1 MRRLPA
7 ATVLATSLTIVVSL
21 LGALPST
28 AASSQA
34 AAPISVQAS
43 VRAAS
48 QVAGQ
53 GVTLAQASSVAAK
66 PRRKG
71 PQPAP
76 DKYTPPAGV
85 KFNNPLAGKES
96 RGRIR
101 RHLIRTIDSV
111 PGREQI
117 RVASWNVK
125 STDIQNALAR
135 AHERGVSVRVI
146 IDRGNAGPAK
156 PNPGFDRLANR
167 LKAGQKSRAATQK
180 SGTRKC
186 VSSCRYYSGIAHTK
200 FFMFSQAG
208 KARNVVI
215 YGSNNA
221 TDLAAHSQ
229 WNDMFTVRGQGNIYQ
244 EFLGVF
250 DQMYLDNAVKQ
261 SYVTYQHGSFTSY
274 FYPFKGKG
282 TQNDPLMR
290 DLNDI
295 RCKGATGG
303 TGTKGRTK
311 IRIAQTS
318 MHGDRGKEIAN
329 RLRDMYENG
338 CDIKIVYAVFGN
350 NVLQIL
356 RNTNRGRIPIRQIAQ
371 DFDLDGVYDKYLHMK
386 NMSVSGVYKGKTD
399 ANVTWNGSAN
409 WTQVAL
415 VSDEI
420 VMRIVGPRI
429 RAQYANWVDFLY
441 ANPPRFTGA
450 KAIAATTA
458 RRTAIASGIRP
469 ESGIEV
475 N

>member
-1 MRRLPA
+1 MRRLSA

-28 AASSQA
+28 AASTPA
-34 AAPISVQAS
+34 NAAS
-43 VRAAS
+43 V
-48 QVAGQ
+48 GQ
-53 GVTLAQASSVAAK
+53 AVSLAPASSVAAA
-66 PRRKG
+66 PRRRKG
-71 PQPAP
+71 PKPAP
-76 DKYTPPAGV
+76 DKYTPSAGV

-117 RVASWNVK
+117 RIASWNVK
-125 STDIQNALAR
+125 SADIQNALAR

-156 PNPGFDRLANR
+156 PNPGFDRMAKR
-167 LKAGQKSRAATQK
+167 LRAGQKSRMASQK
-180 SGTRKC
+180 SGARKC
-186 VSSCRYYSGIAHTK
+186 VSSCRYFSGIAHTK
-200 FFMFSQAG
+200 FFLFSRAG
-208 KARNVVI
+208 RARKVVI

-229 WNDMFTVRGQGNIYQ
+229 WNDVFTTRGQGNIYK

-250 DQMYLDNAVKQ
+250 NQMYRDKPIKQ
-261 SYVTYQHGSFTSY
+261 SYLTYRHGSFTSY

-282 TQNDPLMR
+282 TQRDPLMR

-303 TGTKGRTK
+303 TGTNGRTK

-318 MHGDRGKEIAN
+318 MHGERGKMIAKK
-329 RLRDMYENG
+329 LRAMYEHG

-350 NVLQIL
+350 NVLNIL
-356 RNTNRGRIPIRQIAQ
+356 RNTKRGRVPIRQIAQ
-371 DFDLDGVYDKYLHMK
+371 DFNLDGVYDKYLHMK
-386 NMSVSGVYKGKTD
+386 NMAVSGVYKGRTD
-399 ANVTWNGSAN
+399 ANVTWNGTAN

-420 VMRIVGPRI
+420 VMRITGSRI

-450 KAIAATTA
+450 KAVAAKAA
-458 RRTAIASGIRP
+458 RRTAVANGVRP

-475 N
+475 H

>member
-1 MRRLPA
+1 MRRLSA

-28 AASSQA
+28 AA
-34 AAPISVQAS
+34 PT
-43 VRAAS
+43 RAAT
-48 QVAGQ
+48 QAVGQAVGQ
-53 GVTLAQASSVAAK
+53 GASLTQAPAVAAK
-66 PRRKG
+66 PRKRKG
-71 PQPAP
+71 PKPAP

-156 PNPGFDRLANR
+156 PNPGFDRMANR
-167 LKAGQKSRAATQK
+167 LRAGQKSRMASQK

-208 KARNVVI
+208 KAKNVVI

-244 EFLGVF
+244 EFLNVF
-250 DQMYLDNAVKQ
+250 DQMYLDKPVKQ
-261 SYVTYQHGSFTSY
+261 SYLTYQHGSFTSY
-274 FYPFKGKG
+274 FYPFKGKD
-282 TQNDPLMR
+282 TKSDPLMR

-318 MHGDRGKEIAN
+318 MHGDRGKQIAN
-329 RLRDMYENG
+329 KLRDMYENG

-350 NVLQIL
+350 NVLKIL

-386 NMSVSGVYKGKTD
+386 NMAVSGVYKGRTD

-450 KAIAATTA
+450 VADAAAAA
-458 RRTAIASGIRP
+458 RRTAIANGIRP

>member
-1 MRRLPA
+1 MRRLSA

-28 AASSQA
+28 AAPTRA
-34 AAPISVQAS
+34 AAQTV
-43 VRAAS
+43 
-48 QVAGQ
+48 GQ
-53 GVTLAQASSVAAK
+53 GASLTQASSVAAK
-66 PRRKG
+66 PRKRKG
-71 PQPAP
+71 PKPAP

-156 PNPGFDRLANR
+156 PNPGFDRMANR
-167 LKAGQKSRAATQK
+167 LREGQKSRMASQK

-200 FFMFSQAG
+200 FFMFSRAG

-250 DQMYLDNAVKQ
+250 DQMYLDKPVKQ
-261 SYVTYQHGSFTSY
+261 SYLSYQHGSFTSY

-282 TQNDPLMR
+282 TQDDPLMR

-303 TGTKGRTK
+303 TGTNGRTK

-318 MHGDRGKEIAN
+318 MHGDRGKKLATK
-329 RLRDMYENG
+329 LRDMYENG

-350 NVLQIL
+350 NVLKIL

-450 KAIAATTA
+450 KAIAASTA